1 MTVAELVASIFY
13 ETDSKSKAK
22 AEKTASETAENI
34 SEAFSKTFGTI
45 KQAAVQALS
54 VLGIGISLKAL
65 NQTAEEYGNIN
76 DKIRTATKEL
86 GDQEEI
92 QKKILDT
99 ANETRLSY
107 GQTSDIV
114 TKLLKSAPASF
125 SSVDE
130 AAGFTALTGKLFKA
144 SGMEDSQIASL
155 QNSIADS
162 FAKGAVS
169 SQTVGTMLTSAP
181 EAAKYLA
188 ETVGTTTDKLEKL
201 ASSGGISLEQF
212 KRAFVNNADSINAA
226 FSETDLSISDSLQ
239 IIKDKWGSF
248 VDDFN
253 SSFGIT
259 KTIANGMV
267 KVFDVIM
274 AGLYKAKEALEK
286 VADKLGGTENLL
298 KLVSGLILTFA
309 GSAVGAKFISVLKA
323 IASAFGLINKK
334 GMGLKL
340 LLLAIFLVIDDF
352 INFMQENDS
361 LMGSLFEKM
370 GINADDV
377 RQIFIDLWDSIKGT
391 LPTLQRLGT
400 ALLTTLAKLWEA
412 IQPVVELIAE
422 FLVLALPL
430 IAEALT
436 DIIDNGII
444 PMLEGIIDFLNGD
457 FDKGLQEFSEGFC
470 NTFDGCLKFVDSLF
484 GTHISEW
491 YNQLKE
497 FMKGYGA
504 YIYQITHADEINEI
518 ELQSKYGGMDSEVR
532 MRSNA
537 LMRAGMSAEDALNQ
551 AIDEIVDTNEKL
563 YYWQE
568 HFANTVNLEDA
579 ESRRRQM
586 EESGSLT
593 LDYYTADKLATLG
606 LDLEKLSPTD
616 GGPAGG
622 AYNYATN
629 TSSISNITVNNETT
643 TNIYG
648 TPDENIDRAVD
659 AIEGAAD
666 NSIDILA
673 RGVQYG
679 GV

>member
-13 ETDSKSKAK
+13 ETDPNSKSQ

-54 VLGIGISLKAL
+54 VLGIGISLKSL
-65 NQTAEEYGNIN
+65 NRTAEEYGNIN
-76 DKIRTATKEL
+76 DKIRAATKEL

-107 GQTSDIV
+107 SQTSDIV
-114 TKLLKSAPASF
+114 AKLLKSAPASF

-130 AAGFTALTGKLFKA
+130 ATEFTALTGKLFKA

-201 ASSGGISLEQF
+201 ASSGGISLEQL
-212 KRAFVNNADSINAA
+212 KRAFVNNADTINAA
-226 FSETDLSISDSLQ
+226 FAETDLSVSDSLQ
-239 IIKDKWGSF
+239 IIKDRWGNF

-259 KTIANGMV
+259 KTVANGMV

-323 IASAFGLINKK
+323 VASAFGLINKK

-352 INFMQENDS
+352 INFMQGNDS

-391 LPTLQRLGT
+391 LPTLQRLGS
-400 ALLTTLAKLWEA
+400 ALLTTLAKLWEI
-412 IQPVVELIAE
+412 IQPVFELIAE

-430 IAEALT
+430 IAETLT

-457 FDKGLQEFSEGFC
+457 FEKGLQEFSDGFC
-470 NTFDGCLKFVDSLF
+470 NTFDSCLKFVDSLF
-484 GTHISEW
+484 GTHLSEW
-491 YNQLKE
+491 YNEVKE
-497 FMKGYGA
+497 FWKGFGSYL
-504 YIYQITHADEINEI
+504 YQITHADEINELD
-518 ELQSKYGGMDSEVR
+518 LQNKYGDMDSDVR

-563 YYWQE
+563 YYWQQ
-568 HFANTVNLEDA
+568 HFADTVNSEDA

-586 EESGSLT
+586 EENGSLN
-593 LDYYTADKLATLG
+593 LNFYTADELAALG
-606 LDLEKLSPTD
+606 LDLEKLSPTYGSTAD
-616 GGPAGG
+616 G
-622 AYNYATN
+622 AYNYAAN
-629 TSSISNITVNNETT
+629 TSNTSNITVNNETT

-648 TPDENIDRAVD
+648 TSDENIDRAVD

-666 NSIDILA
+666 NSVDILA

-679 GV
+679 G

>member
-1 MTVAELVASIFY
+1 
-13 ETDSKSKAK
+13 
-22 AEKTASETAENI
+22 
-34 SEAFSKTFGTI
+34 
-45 KQAAVQALS
+45 
-54 VLGIGISLKAL
+54 
-65 NQTAEEYGNIN
+65 
-76 DKIRTATKEL
+76 
-86 GDQEEI
+86 
-92 QKKILDT
+92 
-99 ANETRLSY
+99 
-107 GQTSDIV
+107 
-114 TKLLKSAPASF
+114 
-125 SSVDE
+125 
-130 AAGFTALTGKLFKA
+130 
-144 SGMEDSQIASL
+144 
-155 QNSIADS
+155 
-162 FAKGAVS
+162 
-169 SQTVGTMLTSAP
+169 
-181 EAAKYLA
+181 
-188 ETVGTTTDKLEKL
+188 
-201 ASSGGISLEQF
+201 
-212 KRAFVNNADSINAA
+212 
-226 FSETDLSISDSLQ
+226 
-239 IIKDKWGSF
+239 
-248 VDDFN
+248 
-253 SSFGIT
+253 
-259 KTIANGMV
+259 MV

-352 INFMQENDS
+352 INFMQGNDS

-518 ELQSKYGGMDSEVR
+518 ELQSKYGGMDSDVQ

-593 LDYYTADKLATLG
+593 LDYYTADELATLG
-606 LDLEKLSPTD
+606 LDLEKLSPTY
-616 GGPAGG
+616 GGTAGG

-629 TSSISNITVNNETT
+629 TSSTSNITVNNETT
-643 TNIYG
+643 TNIYE